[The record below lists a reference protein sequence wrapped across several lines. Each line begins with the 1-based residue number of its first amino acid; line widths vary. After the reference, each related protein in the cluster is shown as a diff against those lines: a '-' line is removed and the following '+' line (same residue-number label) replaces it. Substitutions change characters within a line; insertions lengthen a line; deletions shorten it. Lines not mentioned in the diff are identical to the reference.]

1 MDKKYLPKNEYLN
14 IFEKCNV
21 FIAPRKK
28 EGIGI
33 TIVEAISKGMF
44 VVGYNDSTIVIPI
57 PSFFLGAINTLHFSN
72 KLKYSLFGKNFL
84 SIKLI
89 L

>member
-33 TIVEAISKGMF
+33 S
-44 VVGYNDSTIVIPI
+44 YC
-57 PSFFLGAINTLHFSN
+57 
-72 KLKYSLFGKNFL
+72 
-84 SIKLI
+84 
-89 L
+89 